1 VNAISRK
8 EILAKIPPL
17 DGIRPAESGGEGAGS
32 MLPSEGEMLIEPH

>member
-17 DGIRPAESGGEGAGS
+17 DGIRPAESGGEGGRVDAS
-32 MLPSEGEMLIEPH
+32 FRR